1 MGDMERAKEKSR
13 GMLSG
18 LWDWMDRHS
27 RFLLTFLLLG
37 YFLLFSAASI
47 FKLEA
52 LRQGFDLA
60 GNEQTLWNTMHGRLF
75 QTSVFF
81 PTMRYDFDD
90 GPVLLQLP
98 LAGLYAL
105 YPSPYTLLI
114 LQTAVIALGALPLY
128 GLARD
133 LWGRPGAGLV
143 AAALYLLHPTV
154 QHINLY
160 EFQYRSFTMTFAL
173 YAFYFFERRKYAW
186 WALFLLLGM
195 ATKTESALLAVSFG
209 LYALLRRR
217 PWGYVWPPIV
227 VGGLWF
233 YLALFV
239 VAPHFT
245 LGGSS
250 FVAGIYSYGYLGDSF
265 GEILHTL
272 VTRPL
277 FVLSQLFWPEKVQF
291 LGQMLFLCAFLPLLS
306 PRELLLPAPIFF
318 LNLLSP
324 NPVQFSLYYQYQG
337 LTVPFL
343 LIAMLYGLHRLQRLL
358 AGRGENLR
366 PGEDRRPGVLQ
377 TSLLLLLLFGLANC
391 LFWNNALWSTW
402 RRQDTPQR
410 IADARVVVARVP
422 ADAPLAASNF
432 LAPFVARREGL
443 YFFPG
448 NRSYPFR
455 ICRGPS
461 GDPSC
466 PEEYFVP
473 ADYLLTDTSET
484 LPEAGREM
492 LRRFLAE
499 GSWEVMVR
507 QGDFILLRR
516 VENRWET
523 VLQPE
528 GFVLLRPAK

>member
-1 MGDMERAKEKSR
+1 MGRR
-13 GMLSG
+13 
-18 LWDWMDRHS
+18 LWEWADRHS
-27 RFLLTFLLLG
+27 RFLLILLLLG

-47 FKLEA
+47 FKLET

-60 GNEQTLWNTMHGRLF
+60 GNEQALWNTMHGRLF

-81 PTMRYDFDD
+81 PTMQYDFDD

-105 YPSPYTLLI
+105 YSSPYTLLI
-114 LQTAVIALGALPLY
+114 LQTAAIALGALPLY
-128 GLARD
+128 GLARN

-160 EFQYRSFTMTFAL
+160 EFQYRSFTMLFAL
-173 YAFYFFERRKYAW
+173 WAFYFFERRRYVP

-195 ATKTESALLAVSFG
+195 STKTESALLAISFG
-209 LYALLRRR
+209 LYALLRKRS
-217 PWGYVWPPIV
+217 WEYVLPPIV
-227 VGGLWF
+227 VGGFWF

-239 VAPHFT
+239 VAPRFT
-245 LGGSS
+245 LGEGS
-250 FVAGIYSYGYLGDSF
+250 FVASIYSYGYLGDSF
-265 GEILHTL
+265 GEILHTV
-272 VTRPL
+272 VTRPF

-291 LGQMLFLCAFLPLLS
+291 LGQIFFLSAFLPLLS
-306 PRELLLPAPIFF
+306 PRELVLPAPIFL

-343 LIAMLYGLHRLQRLL
+343 LIAMLYGLHRLQRFL
-358 AGRGENLR
+358 AGRKRGPR
-366 PGEDRRPGVLQ
+366 PETDRGREAYWVF
-377 TSLLLLLLFGLANC
+377 LLLLLLFGLANS
-391 LFWNNALWSTW
+391 LLWNNALWSTL
-402 RRQDTPQR
+402 RKRDTPQR
-410 IADARVVVARVP
+410 IADARAVIAQVP

-455 ICRGPS
+455 ICRGSSEESP
-461 GDPSC
+461 C

-473 ADYLLTDTSET
+473 ADYLLTDTSEA
-484 LPEAGREM
+484 LPAAGREM
-492 LRRFLAE
+492 LGRFLAE
-499 GSWEVMVR
+499 GSWEVVVR
-507 QGDFILLRR
+507 QGDFLLLRR
-516 VENRWET
+516 VERHWET

-528 GFVLLRPAK
+528 GYVLLRRSE

>member
-1 MGDMERAKEKSR
+1 MG
-13 GMLSG
+13 
-18 LWDWMDRHS
+18 RHS
-27 RFLLTFLLLG
+27 RLLLILLLLG

-47 FKLEA
+47 FKLEV

-60 GNEQTLWNTMHGRLF
+60 GNEQTLWNTMHGRFF

-81 PTMRYDFDD
+81 PTMQYDFDD

-114 LQTAVIALGALPLY
+114 LQTAVIVLGALPLY
-128 GLARD
+128 ALARD
-133 LWGRPGAGLV
+133 LWGHPAAGLM
-143 AAALYLLHPTV
+143 AAAFYLLHPTV
-154 QHINLY
+154 QHMNLY
-160 EFQYRSFTMTFAL
+160 EFQYRSFTMAFAL
-173 YAFYFFERRKYAW
+173 CAFYFFERRKYGL

-195 ATKTESALLAVSFG
+195 ATKTESALLAISFG

-217 PWGYVWPPIV
+217 HWGYVLPPIAI
-227 VGGLWF
+227 GGLWF

-239 VAPHFT
+239 VAPCFT
-245 LGGSS
+245 LGESS
-250 FVAGIYSYGYLGDSF
+250 FVAGIYSYGYLGNSF

-272 VTRPL
+272 LTRPL
-277 FVLSQLFWPEKVQF
+277 FVLSQLFWPEKVRF
-291 LGQMLFLCAFLPLLS
+291 LGQILFLCAFLPLLS
-306 PRELLLPAPIFF
+306 PRELVLPAPIFF

-337 LTVPFL
+337 LIVPFL
-343 LIAMLYGLHRLQRLL
+343 LVAMLYGLRRLQRFLDSRGERFRSG
-358 AGRGENLR
+358 AGRWPEIFQ
-366 PGEDRRPGVLQ
+366 V
-377 TSLLLLLLFGLANC
+377 SFLLLLLFGLANC
-391 LFWNNALWSTW
+391 LLWNNALWSTL
-402 RRQDTPQR
+402 RKRDTSQR
-410 IADARVVVARVP
+410 ITDARVVVAQVP
-422 ADAPLAASNF
+422 AKAPLAASSF

-455 ICRGPS
+455 ICPGS
-461 GDPSC
+461 SDDTSC

-473 ADYLLTDTSET
+473 ADYLLTDTSEA

-492 LRRFLAE
+492 LERFLAE
-499 GSWEVMVR
+499 GSWEVVVR

-523 VLQPE
+523 VLQP
-528 GFVLLRPAK
+528 GGGVLLREVK